1 MYRIDRC
8 AQLAAAISYHVLF
21 ALVPLFTFLGTVCGL
36 VLKNPERRQ
45 ELVDHLV
52 DRFPISAEAGVDLE
66 RILSELPTPA
76 SAIGILSIVAVLWSA
91 SGMMASVRIGLT
103 AALDD
108 GSGRPFFQSKLV
120 DVLLVL
126 TVAVLMVVS
135 FGLSIVVNALERV
148 SETIDRN
155 LDPAGFGQGS
165 VLGYVVPPLIAFGM
179 FLLLYRLVPPIRLRF
194 RDLWTGAL
202 LAAVGSELVMVGF
215 SYYLTTLARYD
226 ALYGSLGSV
235 FAFLF
240 VVYLLASVFLF
251 GAEFAAAW
259 SRSAVTSD
267 ARSRGPQVSLPR
279 RLLSA
284 IRGLFISG

>member
-1 MYRIDRC
+1 
-8 AQLAAAISYHVLF
+8 
-21 ALVPLFTFLGTVCGL
+21 
-36 VLKNPERRQ
+36 
-45 ELVDHLV
+45 
-52 DRFPISAEAGVDLE
+52 
-66 RILSELPTPA
+66 
-76 SAIGILSIVAVLWSA
+76 
-91 SGMMASVRIGLT
+91 
-103 AALDD
+103 
-108 GSGRPFFQSKLV
+108 
-120 DVLLVL
+120 
-126 TVAVLMVVS
+126 VVS
-135 FGLSIVVNALERV
+135 CGLSIVVNAVERA

-251 GAEFAAAW
+251 GAEFASAW
-259 SRSAVTSD
+259 SQSGVTSD
-267 ARSRGPQVSLPR
+267 ARSRSPQVSLPR